1 MKKILICLCLI
12 LAMTI
17 NLCACGKGQTS
28 GTGEKEK
35 LVIAYQWGLAYAPL
49 EVMKQKKL
57 IEKHY
62 GKDLEIEWKTCN
74 GPAEIYE
81 GMLAGSIDIG
91 HSGVGPFLINSM
103 KTKQIKMYS
112 AMSAQ
117 PMGLNTT
124 DQSIQ
129 SIKDIGKDEKI
140 AIIGWGAIQHVML
153 AMACEKELGDA
164 HALDNNMVTMSHPDG
179 MQALLS
185 GSVNCQLTTSPYF
198 LKELEQDNIHE
209 VKDVAAAF
217 PKDATIIVGATSLKF
232 HDEKPELYKALTE
245 ATKEAM
251 DFLNN
256 STDEAAKL
264 LCEKEA
270 VTAEKMK
277 EFLTAEGVSYDMKP
291 HGTLEIAEFMQRAE
305 FLEQAPSSLD
315 QICFENLLQ

>member
-1 MKKILICLCLI
+1 MKKLICICLI
-12 LAMTI
+12 LVMSF
-17 NLCACGKGQTS
+17 NLCSCGNSQTD
-28 GTGEKEK
+28 GTDKKEK

-49 EVMKQKKL
+49 EIMKQKKL

-62 GKDLEIEWKTCN
+62 GKDLDIEWKTCN

-81 GMLAGSIDIG
+81 GILAGSIDIG

-124 DQSIQ
+124 DKSIQ

-140 AIIGWGAIQHVML
+140 AIIGWGTIQHVML
-153 AMACEKELGDA
+153 AMACEKELGNA

-198 LKELEQDNIHE
+198 LKELEKDNIRE

-232 HDEKPELYKALTE
+232 HDENPDLYKALTE

-277 EFLTAEGVSYDMKP
+277 EFLTADGVCYDMKP

-305 FLEQAPSSLD
+305 FLEQAPTKLE

>member
-1 MKKILICLCLI
+1 MKKLICICLI
-12 LAMTI
+12 LAISI
-17 NLCACGKGQTS
+17 NLCSCGNSQTGDS
-28 GTGEKEK
+28 GEKEK

-49 EVMKQKKL
+49 EIMKQKKL
-57 IEKHY
+57 IEKNY
-62 GKDLEIEWKTCN
+62 GKDLDIEWKTCN

-81 GMLAGSIDIG
+81 GILAGSIDIG

-103 KTKQIKMYS
+103 KTEQIKMYS

-124 DQSIQ
+124 NESIQ
-129 SIKDIGKDEKI
+129 SVKDIGKDEKI
-140 AIIGWGAIQHVML
+140 AIISWGSIQHVML

-217 PKDATIIVGATSLKF
+217 PENATIIVGATSLKF
-232 HDEKPELYKALTE
+232 HDENPDLYKALTE

-256 STDEAAKL
+256 NTDEAAKL

-277 EFLTAEGVSYDMKP
+277 EFLTADGVSYDMKP

-305 FLEQAPSSLD
+305 FMEQAPTSLN